1 MVDFGALR
9 RQERRVLPT
18 QPRDIFRLL
27 PDKALGYS
35 QLWDAQAQVLNAFH
49 DRRAE
54 KDLVIKV
61 NTGGGKTIVGL
72 LILQSYLNEGSGPAL
87 YVAPDKFLAKQVR
100 VDAERL
106 GIPTT
111 EDVEST
117 AYLSGSAIGV
127 INAWKLAN
135 GRSVFS
141 GRRTRGTVPIGA
153 VIIDDAHAALATTR
167 ANLSLTIPRE
177 NPAWQQLLDLFS
189 EELNQS
195 APEPYADLVDDRPG
209 GFPLRVPFWTWRSK
223 VDDARKIL
231 RGQTETSDQ
240 PLYYSWR
247 AVADIL
253 PLCRAVF
260 SAREV
265 TITAPLPPIHE
276 ITSFAEAQH
285 RIFLTATLADD
296 SVLVTDFDADPATI
310 RTVIEPSLAGDIGER
325 MILAPQEINPSLEL
339 PSIRSEIVKLSK
351 EHNTVVL
358 VPSAKWAD
366 AWRDDAAIV
375 TNADGVEDAVARLT
389 TKDPATGKSAHVGLV
404 VLIAKYDGIDLPQDA
419 CRVLV
424 IDGLP
429 EVFSPE
435 DRLHTALHGDDRGVD
450 DRQAQRLE
458 QGMGRGIRSSE
469 DHCVVFLLGPRL
481 AALTVDPR
489 TLQRFSPATRA
500 QLALS
505 RDVAAQVENAPLS
518 AIMDTARQALNRDKD
533 WIGFAKNALA
543 DLPTQTQVIRD
554 SAVAERT
561 AFDAARLDD
570 YSGAARILTE
580 AAEAEEPREA
590 GALFEQAAVYI
601 DAVDPT
607 QAQQLLTLARGRNPY
622 VVRPLVGT
630 PFEPITSEGSQAAV
644 AQERLAA
651 NYTNPA
657 KLQLDI
663 VAIVD
668 DLRFDPDLPAE
679 QFEDALRRL
688 GHLLGVGS
696 QRPEHTFGKGPD
708 NLWAL
713 GSDKYW
719 VIEAKSGATSPGIG
733 KRDMG
738 QLQQSMQWFGERY
751 NLPAHA
757 EAVMIHPARAIY
769 KNATPIPGLRII
781 DEPRL
786 GELRAALTSFG
797 QGLAASGWS
806 SAADVDRLL
815 DGHHLRADQL
825 LDYTRPQHGT
835 VGK

>member
-1 MVDFGALR
+1 M
-9 RQERRVLPT
+9 LPT

-72 LILQSYLNEGSGPAL
+72 LILQSYLNEGVGPAL

-106 GIPTT
+106 GIATT

-117 AYLSGSAIGV
+117 AYLSGTAIGV
-127 INAWKLAN
+127 VNAWKLAN

-141 GRRTRGTVPIGA
+141 ARRLRGTVPIGA
-153 VIIDDAHAALATTR
+153 VIVDDAHAALATTR
-167 ANLSLTIPRE
+167 ASLSLSVPRD
-177 NPAWQQLLDLFS
+177 NPAWKELLDLFAN
-189 EELNQS
+189 ELKQA

-223 VDDARKIL
+223 IDDARNIL
-231 RGQTETSDQ
+231 RTQTKTSEQ
-240 PLYYSWR
+240 PLFYSWR
-247 AVADIL
+247 AVADLL

-276 ITSFAEAQH
+276 ISSFAEAKH

-296 SVLVTDFDADPATI
+296 SVLVTDFDADSATI
-310 RTVIEPSLAGDIGER
+310 RAVIEPSLAGDIGER

-339 PSIRSEIVKLSK
+339 PNIRREIVKLSK

-358 VPSAKWAD
+358 VPSEKWAQ
-366 AWRDDAAIV
+366 AWQDDAAIV
-375 TNADGVEDAVARLT
+375 TKADGVEDAVTRLT
-389 TKDPATGKSAHVGLV
+389 SKDPVTGKVAHVGLV

-429 EVFSPE
+429 EVLSPE
-435 DRLHTALHGDDRGVD
+435 ERLHTALHGDERGVD
-450 DRQAQRLE
+450 DRQVQRLE

-489 TLQRFSPATRA
+489 TLPRFSPATRA
-500 QLALS
+500 QLELS
-505 RDVAAQVENAPLS
+505 REVAAEVEDAPLS
-518 AIMDTARQALNRDKD
+518 AIMATARQALNRDRD
-533 WIGFAKNALA
+533 WVRFAKSALT

-554 SAVAERT
+554 SAIAERE

-570 YSGAARILTE
+570 YAGASRILSE
-580 AAEAEEPREA
+580 AAGTVEPREA
-590 GALFEQAAVYI
+590 GALLEQAAVYL

-607 QAQQLLTLARGRNPY
+607 QAQQLLTLARGKNPY
-622 VVRPLVGT
+622 VVRPLVAT
-630 PFEPITSEGSQAAV
+630 PFEPVTSEGSQAAV
-644 AQERLAA
+644 TQTRLAE
-651 NYTNPA
+651 NYSAPA
-657 KLQLDI
+657 TLQLDI
-663 VAIVD
+663 VAIVE
-668 DLRFDPDLPAE
+668 DLKFDPDLPAE
-679 QFEDALRRL
+679 QFKDAVRRL
-688 GHLLGVGS
+688 GHLLGLGS
-696 QRPEHTFGKGPD
+696 QRPEHSFGKGPD

-713 GSDKYW
+713 GDDQYW
-719 VIEAKSGATSPGIG
+719 VIEARSGATSTGIG

-751 NLPAHA
+751 GLPAHA
-757 EAVMIHPARAIY
+757 EAVMIHPERAIY
-769 KNATPIPGLRII
+769 EDVTPIPGLRIL
-781 DEPRL
+781 DGPRL
-786 GELRAALTSFG
+786 GELRAAVTAFG
-797 QGLAASGWS
+797 QGLAATGWS
-806 SAADVDRLL
+806 SAADVARLL

>member
-9 RQERRVLPT
+9 RQEHRVLPT

-27 PDKALGYS
+27 PSKALGYS

-72 LILQSYLNEGSGPAL
+72 LILQSYLNEEAGPAL

-111 EDVEST
+111 EDVESS
-117 AYLSGSAIGV
+117 AYLSGSAIAV
-127 INAWKLAN
+127 VNAWKLAN

-141 GRRTRGTVPIGA
+141 GRRSLGTVPIGA

-167 ANLSLTIPRE
+167 SNLSLTVLRD
-177 NPAWQQLLDLFS
+177 NPAWKKLLDLFS
-189 EELNQS
+189 DDLSQA
-195 APEPYADLVDDRPG
+195 APEPYADLVEDRPG
-209 GFPLRVPFWTWRSK
+209 GFPLRVPFWTWRTK
-223 VDDARKIL
+223 IDEARTIL
-231 RGQTETSDQ
+231 REQSKKNDQ

-260 SAREV
+260 SSREV

-276 ITSFAEAQH
+276 ITSFADAKH

-296 SVLVTDFDADPATI
+296 SVLVTDFGADPVTI
-310 RTVIEPSLAGDIGER
+310 RDVIEPSLAGDIGER
-325 MILAPQEINPSLEL
+325 MILAPQEINPSIAL
-339 PSIRSEIVKLSK
+339 PDIRREIVTLSK
-351 EHNTVVL
+351 KYNTVVL

-389 TKDPATGKSAHVGLV
+389 TKDPTTGSPAHVGLV

-429 EVFSPE
+429 QVFSPE
-435 DRLHTALHGDDRGVD
+435 ERLHTALHGDERGVD
-450 DRQAQRLE
+450 DRQVQQLE
-458 QGMGRGIRSSE
+458 QGMGRGTRSSE

-489 TLQRFSPATRA
+489 TLPRFSPATRA

-505 RDVAAQVENAPLS
+505 RDVAAEVENAPLT
-518 AIMDTARQALNRDKD
+518 AIMDTARQALERDKD

-554 SAVAERT
+554 SAIAERS

-570 YSGAARILTE
+570 YTGAARILTE

-590 GALFEQAAVYI
+590 GALLEQAAAYV
-601 DAVDPT
+601 DTVDPT
-607 QAQQLLTLARGRNPY
+607 QAQQLLAVARGKNPY

-644 AQERLAA
+644 AHQRLAA
-651 NYTNPA
+651 NYINPA

-663 VAIVD
+663 VAIVE
-668 DLRFDPDLPAE
+668 DLRFDPDLPSE
-679 QFEDALRRL
+679 QFEDAVRRL
-688 GHLLGVGS
+688 GYLLGLGS

-713 GSDKYW
+713 GEDKYW
-719 VIEAKSGATSPGIG
+719 VIEAKSGATSKGIG

-757 EAVMIHPARAIY
+757 EAVMIHPARAVY
-769 KNATPIPGLRII
+769 KDASTIPGLRII
-781 DEPRL
+781 DGPKL
-786 GELRAALTSFG
+786 GELRAAITAFG
-797 QGLAASGWS
+797 HGLAASGWS
-806 SAADVDRLL
+806 SAADVARLL
-815 DGHHLRADQL
+815 DGHDLTINHLF
-825 LDYTRPQHGT
+825 DYTRPQHGQ
-835 VGK
+835 VGY